1 MLDKLIFLL
10 WLLIWTLG
18 GLLLASS
25 AFHLPRRLVF
35 GVGLT
40 LGAVTQVWFA
50 NLFGFFLPA
59 PIAFWGGAL
68 LTLAL
73 GLAFTFSS
81 SLKANLNH
89 PTQSHQATRTQSFL
103 LRVFESLSL
112 RVKAWGLFRYSR
124 KEILRVILPE
134 SASHVAALI
143 FLTFIFTAIGRGL
156 LLFEDYQNLPTISLM
171 ARGDIPPTFA
181 LDPNVRFGYHYLM
194 LLFAAQITLLGD
206 VVPWNALDFTRGL
219 FFALTLLLTYLWV
232 ARMTRSRLAAIAG
245 AFFAAFASGA
255 RWLLLLLPTSW
266 VASLSDSVTLLGSA
280 AQSVPNLAQGLT
292 LPWAVDGG
300 APLPFPFAFV
310 NGIAP
315 PLVLS
320 HGGSGLMVSALI
332 VLILIVYRFAHNVQG
347 YIILAILLAALAN
360 LSEHAYLAA
369 FVGLGISLLLHWIR
383 TRSLK
388 IPRDYL
394 PWIGLGA
401 ASGLFAAFQGGVI
414 TEIVRGFLGPKA
426 GAAATDSYFTVGFSL
441 NPHPTVI
448 SGHLGLLDLTNPRQL
463 VVALFE
469 IGPIILAIPIVAV
482 WGWKMLKAHR
492 WWDAALV
499 FGGVMG
505 LASLFLQYEGS
516 AGVTATS
523 RLFGDLL
530 TPLTLYAV
538 PLLWTWAKPRA
549 VFIKQSLIT
558 LGFATIFSGM
568 MLFGVELTAAQKPV
582 LPLAMQ
588 SADVQLYD
596 EYWNTLEPDALIFD
610 TLPAR
615 AVTIFGRFTDS
626 NETWYVPK
634 QSWITLAQNPFPRD
648 LRAAGFDYFYFTL
661 ENWETFS
668 PEVQAAL
675 TDSCVRIVAEAE
687 GPRSET
693 DVRKAWRRLVDI
705 RACE

>member
-1 MLDKLIFLL
+1 MDKLLFLL
-10 WLLIWTLG
+10 WLLTWALG

-25 AFHLPRRLVF
+25 LHLPRRLVL

-40 LGAVTQVWFA
+40 LGAVTQVWLA
-50 NLFGFFLPA
+50 NLLGFILPA

-68 LTLAL
+68 LILAL
-73 GLAFTFSS
+73 GLAFSWP
-81 SLKANLNH
+81 LNLEKLR
-89 PTQSHQATRTQSFL
+89 QL
-103 LRVFESLSL
+103 LPAS
-112 RVKAWGLFRYSR
+112 WGQ
-124 KEILRVILPE
+124 II
-134 SASHVAALI
+134 ALLL
-143 FLTFIFTAIGRGL
+143 LTFIFTAIGRGL

-194 LLFAAQITLLGD
+194 LLFAAQIMRLGGI
-206 VVPWNALDFTRGL
+206 VPWNALDFTRGL

-232 ARMTRSRLAAIAG
+232 ERMTRSRLAASAG
-245 AFFAAFASGA
+245 AVFAAFAGGA

-266 VASLSDSVTLLGSA
+266 VTALSKNITLLGSA
-280 AQSVPNLAQGLT
+280 AQSVPDLAGGLA
-292 LPWAVDGG
+292 LPWAIDGG
-300 APLPFPFAFV
+300 PPLPFPFAFV
-310 NGIAP
+310 NGITP
-315 PLVLS
+315 PLILS
-320 HGGSGLMVSALI
+320 HGGSGMMVSALA
-332 VLILIVYRFAHNVQG
+332 VLILLVYRFVRDWRG
-347 YIILAILLAALAN
+347 YAILVILLAALAN

-369 FVGLGISLLLHWIR
+369 FFGLGLALLIHWIR
-383 TRSLK
+383 TRSIK

-401 ASGLFAAFQGGVI
+401 ASGFFAAIQGGVL
-414 TEIVRGFLGPKA
+414 TEIVRGLLTPKT

-448 SGHLGLLDLTNPRQL
+448 SGHLGLLNLTNPPQL
-463 VVALFE
+463 LVALFE
-469 IGPIILAIPIVAV
+469 IGPILLAIPITAV

-530 TPLTLYAV
+530 TPLTLFAV
-538 PLLWTWAKPRA
+538 PLFWNWAKPRT
-549 VFIKQSLIT
+549 VFIKQSLLT
-558 LGFATIFSGM
+558 LGFVTIFSGLI
-568 MLFGVELTAAQKPV
+568 LFGIELTAAQKPV

-588 SADVQLYD
+588 PMDVQIYD
-596 EYWNTLEPDALIFD
+596 DYWDKLPSDALVFD

-615 AVTIFGRFTDS
+615 AVTLFGRFTDS

-634 QSWITLAQNPFPRD
+634 QSWIRLAQNPFPRD
-648 LRAAGFDYFYFTL
+648 LRAAGFDYFYYSQI
-661 ENWETFS
+661 NWESFS
-668 PEVQAAL
+668 PEVQSAL
-675 TDSCVRIVAEAE
+675 EDPCVKLVVRADGI
-687 GPRSET
+687 RSE
-693 DVRKAWRRLVDI
+693 DLRKSWVRLVDI
-705 RACE
+705 RNCK

>member
-1 MLDKLIFLL
+1 MLEKFLFIL
-10 WLLIWTLG
+10 WLLTWTLG
-18 GLLLASS
+18 GLFLASA
-25 AFHLPRRLVF
+25 AFHLPRRLIF
-35 GVGLT
+35 GVGLA

-50 NLFGFFLPA
+50 NLLGFIIPA
-59 PIAFWGGAL
+59 PLAFWGGAL

-73 GLAFTFSS
+73 GL
-81 SLKANLNH
+81 SLAWPLNLDKLRQLI
-89 PTQSHQATRTQSFL
+89 PVSWGQILALLFL
-103 LRVFESLSL
+103 AYL
-112 RVKAWGLFRYSR
+112 
-124 KEILRVILPE
+124 
-134 SASHVAALI
+134 
-143 FLTFIFTAIGRGL
+143 FTAIGRGL

-194 LLFAAQITLLGD
+194 LLFAAQITLLGGI
-206 VVPWNALDFTRGL
+206 VPWNALDFTRGL

-232 ARMTRSRLAAIAG
+232 GRMTRSRLAAFAG
-245 AFFAAFASGA
+245 AAFAAFAGGA
-255 RWLLLLLPTSW
+255 RWLLLLLPTTW
-266 VASLSDSVTLLGSA
+266 VTSLSQSITLLGSA
-280 AQSVPNLAQGLT
+280 AQSVPDLARGLT

-315 PLVLS
+315 PLILS
-320 HGGSGLMVSALI
+320 HGGSGMMVSALI
-332 VLILIVYRFAHNVQG
+332 VLILIVYRFVRDWRG
-347 YIILAILLAALAN
+347 GLVMVILLAALAN

-369 FVGLGISLLLHWIR
+369 FVGLGIALLLHWIR
-383 TRSLK
+383 TRSIK
-388 IPRDYL
+388 IPRDFL

-401 ASGLFAAFQGGVI
+401 ASGFFAALQGGVL
-414 TEIVRGFLGPKA
+414 TEIVRGLLGPRA

-469 IGPIILAIPIVAV
+469 IGPILLAIPIVAV

-530 TPLTLYAV
+530 TPLTLFAV

-549 VFIKQSLIT
+549 TFIKQSLLT
-558 LGFATIFSGM
+558 LGFVTIFSGLI
-568 MLFGVELTAAQKPV
+568 LFGVELTAAQKPV

-588 SADVQLYD
+588 TMDVQIYN
-596 EYWNTLEPDALIFD
+596 EYWDKLPSDALVFD

-634 QSWITLAQNPFPRD
+634 QLWIRLAQNPFPRD
-648 LRAAGFDYFYFTL
+648 LRAAGYDYFYYSLINL
-661 ENWETFS
+661 ESFS
-668 PEVQAAL
+668 PEVQSAL
-675 TDSCVRIVAEAE
+675 EDTCVKLVVQADGI
-687 GPRSET
+687 RSDT
-693 DVRKAWRRLVDI
+693 LRPSWVRLVDI
-705 RACE
+705 RGCE

>member
-1 MLDKLIFLL
+1 MEKLLFPL
-10 WLLIWTLG
+10 WLLAWALG

-25 AFHLPRRLVF
+25 AFHLPRRLIF

-40 LGAVTQVWFA
+40 LGAVTQAWFA
-50 NLFGFFLPA
+50 NLFGFVLPA
-59 PIAFWGGAL
+59 PVAFWGGAL

-73 GLAFTFSS
+73 GLIFSW
-81 SLKANLNH
+81 
-89 PTQSHQATRTQSFL
+89 P
-103 LRVFESLSL
+103 LRFEKL
-112 RVKAWGLFRYSR
+112 RDLIPVSWGQ
-124 KEILRVILPE
+124 
-134 SASHVAALI
+134 VAALL
-143 FLTFIFTAIGRGL
+143 FLAYLFTAIGRGL

-194 LLFAAQITLLGD
+194 LLFAAQITRLGGI
-206 VVPWNALDFTRGL
+206 VPWNALDFTRGL

-232 ARMTRSRLAAIAG
+232 ARMTRSRLAAFAG
-245 AFFAAFASGA
+245 ALFAAFASGT
-255 RWLLLLLPTSW
+255 RWLLLFLPTRW
-266 VASLSDSVTLLGSA
+266 VASLSESVTLLGSA
-280 AQSVPNLAQGLT
+280 AQSVPDLARGLT
-292 LPWAVDGG
+292 LPWAIDGG
-300 APLPFPFAFV
+300 PPLPFPFAFV

-320 HGGSGLMVSALI
+320 HGGSGMMVSALI
-332 VLILIVYRFAHNVQG
+332 VLILIVYRFWRDWRGSLVMV
-347 YIILAILLAALAN
+347 ILLAALAN

-369 FVGLGISLLLHWIR
+369 FVGLGLALLLHWIR

-401 ASGLFAAFQGGVI
+401 ASGFFAAIQGGVL
-414 TEIVRGFLGPKA
+414 TEIIRGLLGPKA

-469 IGPIILAIPIVAV
+469 IGPIIFALPIVAV

-530 TPLTLYAV
+530 TPLTIYAV
-538 PLLWTWAKPRA
+538 PLLWTWANHREKDQPQKIQSDA
-549 VFIKQSLIT
+549 LNLSKGTQKQKTEGTFLRVPSWPLCLKGFYSNT
-558 LGFATIFSGM
+558 AKLTLLALGFIATFSGLI
-568 MLFGVELTAAQKPV
+568 LFGVELTAAQKPV

-588 SADVQLYD
+588 PMDVQIYN
-596 EYWNTLEPDALIFD
+596 EYWDKLPSDALVFD

-634 QSWITLAQNPFPRD
+634 ASWIALAQNPFPRD
-648 LRAAGFDYFYFTL
+648 LRAAGFDYFYYSQI
-661 ENWETFS
+661 NWESFS
-668 PEVQAAL
+668 PEVQSAL
-675 TDSCVRIVAEAE
+675 EDPCVKLVVQADGI
-687 GPRSET
+687 RS
-693 DVRKAWRRLVDI
+693 DDLRKSWVRLVDL
-705 RACE
+705 RGCE

>member
-1 MLDKLIFLL
+1 MLEKLLFLL
-10 WLLIWTLG
+10 WLLTWTSG

-25 AFHLPRRLVF
+25 AFHLPRRLIF

-50 NLFGFFLPA
+50 NL
-59 PIAFWGGAL
+59 IAFILPPAAAFWAGAL

-73 GLAFTFSS
+73 GLAFSWPLNLDKIRRILVPA
-81 SLKANLNH
+81 SLG
-89 PTQSHQATRTQSFL
+89 Q
-103 LRVFESLSL
+103 
-112 RVKAWGLFRYSR
+112 
-124 KEILRVILPE
+124 
-134 SASHVAALI
+134 VAALL
-143 FLTFIFTAIGRGL
+143 FLTYLFTAIGRGL

-181 LDPNVRFGYHYLM
+181 LDPSVRFGYHYLM
-194 LLFAAQITLLGD
+194 LLFAAQVTLLGD
-206 VVPWNALDFTRGL
+206 IVPWNALDFTRGL

-232 ARMTRSRLAAIAG
+232 GRMTRSRLAAFAG
-245 AFFAAFASGA
+245 AFFAAFAGGT
-255 RWLLLLLPTSW
+255 RWLLLLLPASW
-266 VASLSDSVTLLGSA
+266 VASLSESVTLLGSA
-280 AQSVPNLAQGLT
+280 AQSVPDLARGLA
-292 LPWAVDGG
+292 LPWAIDGG
-300 APLPFPFAFV
+300 PPLPFPFAYI

-320 HGGSGLMVSALI
+320 HGGSGMMVSALT
-332 VLILIVYRFAHNVQG
+332 VLILIVYRFVRDWRG
-347 YIILAILLAALAN
+347 GLVMVILLAALAN

-369 FVGLGISLLLHWIR
+369 FVGLGLALLLHWIR

-388 IPRDYL
+388 IPRDFL
-394 PWIGLGA
+394 PWVGLGA
-401 ASGLFAAFQGGVI
+401 ASGFFAAVQGGVI
-414 TEIVRGFLGPKA
+414 TEIVRGLLGPQA

-463 VVALFE
+463 IVALFE
-469 IGPIILAIPIVAV
+469 IGPILLAIPITAI

-492 WWDAALV
+492 WWESALV

-530 TPLTLYAV
+530 TPLTLFAV
-538 PLLWTWAKPRA
+538 PLLWTWATNLSAARFILRFRGNINVA
-549 VFIKQSLIT
+549 VLKLSLLT
-558 LGFATIFSGM
+558 LGFITIFSGLI
-568 MLFGVELTAAQKPV
+568 LFGVELTAAQKPV

-588 SADVQLYD
+588 PMDVQIYN
-596 EYWNTLEPDALIFD
+596 EYWDKLPSDALVFD

-615 AVTIFGRFTDS
+615 AVTVFGRFTDS

-634 QSWITLAQNPFPRD
+634 QSWIALAQNPFPRD
-648 LRAAGFDYFYFTL
+648 LRAAGFDYFYYSL
-661 ENWETFS
+661 INWESFS
-668 PEVQAAL
+668 PEVRSAL
-675 TDSCVRIVAEAE
+675 EDSCVKLVVQAD
-687 GPRSET
+687 GTRSDT
-693 DVRKAWRRLVDI
+693 DFRKSWLRLVDI
-705 RACE
+705 RGCE